1 MHLGDL
7 GADVVKIEDPRVGDE
22 SRRYGPPFVNGE
34 SSYFLSVNRN
44 KRSCAID
51 LKSPAGRDAVIALA
65 KAADVVIDNFRP
77 GTLDK
82 WGLSYAALSANNPRL
97 IQCSI
102 SGFGRTGPDA
112 SRPGY
117 DLILQGESGV
127 MDITGDPDGPPM
139 KVGTSIADL
148 VTGLYASQ
156 AVLAALMKRERS
168 GVGGRVDV
176 SMLDAMA
183 SLLTFNAGMYFASG
197 ESPKRRGN
205 VHPTISPYETFE
217 ASDGW
222 FNLGVANAKF
232 WSLFCGAVGR
242 KDIETDPRFD
252 AAPKRAANRAALAG
266 ILHPIF
272 KAEPRDRWLEIFE
285 PSRHSVRCDQ
295 DSRRGVRSAAA
306 RRTRHGPDRDA
317 QGRRRSQVRRP
328 AAALR
333 RQTSRAVDAAADPW
347 RAHRRGVRELA
358 RMDPNGSVGLRLQR
372 RFRRSRAEAVGRI
385 RQHDETARSEW
396 GPHRRVMSR
405 QSLECG
411 LPAILEDAGQFPGLA
426 KIIGRP

>member
-82 WGLSYAALSANNPRL
+82 WGLSYAALSARNPAL

-112 SRPGY
+112 NRPGY

-127 MDITGDPDGPPM
+127 MDITGDPDGPPT

-217 ASDGW
+217 ACDGW
-222 FNLGVANAKF
+222 FNLGVANDKF
-232 WSLFCGAVGR
+232 WSLFCAVIGR
-242 KDIETDPRFD
+242 SDLETDPRFES
-252 AAPKRAANRAALAG
+252 APKRAANRGALGG
-266 ILHPIF
+266 ILRPIF
-272 KAEPRDRWLEIFE
+272 KAEPRDRWLEMFGGAGI
-285 PSRHSVRCDQ
+285 PC
-295 DSRRGVRSAAA
+295 GAI
-306 RRTRHGPDRDA
+306 RTVGEVCEAP
-317 QGRRRSQVRRP
+317 QLVRRDMIQGVTHRVAGEVRFVARPLRFDDKPP
-328 AAALR
+328 APSTPPPTLGEHTVEVFENWLGWTRREVLDFASKGAFGDAALK
-333 RQTSRAVDAAADPW
+333 QP
-347 RAHRRGVRELA
+347 
-358 RMDPNGSVGLRLQR
+358 
-372 RFRRSRAEAVGRI
+372 AE
-385 RQHDETARSEW
+385 
-396 GPHRRVMSR
+396 
-405 QSLECG
+405 
-411 LPAILEDAGQFPGLA
+411 
-426 KIIGRP
+426 

>member
-1 MHLGDL
+1 MRSSSTEPLSGIKVLDLCRVVSGPFATMHLGDL
-7 GADVVKIEDPRVGDE
+7 GADVVKIEDPRNGDE

-34 SSYFLSVNRN
+34 SSYFLSINRN

-51 LKSPAGRDAVIALA
+51 LKCERGRDAVLALA
-65 KAADVVIDNFRP
+65 KVADIVIDNFRP
-77 GTLDK
+77 GTLDR
-82 WGLSYAALSANNPRL
+82 WGLSYEAMSAGNTKL

-112 SRPGY
+112 NRPGY

-168 GVGGRVDV
+168 GIGGRVDI

-222 FNLGVANAKF
+222 FNVGVANDKF
-232 WSLFCGAVGR
+232 WSLFCDVIGR
-242 KDIETDPRFD
+242 KDLEADQQFD
-252 AAPKRAANRAALAG
+252 SAPKRAANRPALAALLRPIFATRTRDTWLKSLQAAG
-266 ILHPIF
+266 IPCGAIRTVGEVCEAPQLTQRQMVQTVSHKVAGDVRFVARPLRF
-272 KAEPRDRWLEIFE
+272 GDLPPAPSTAPPTLGEHTLEVFEHWLGWPREELYKFAKNGAFG
-285 PSRHSVRCDQ
+285 Q
-295 DSRRGVRSAAA
+295 LGTQLTAA
-306 RRTRHGPDRDA
+306 RSG
-317 QGRRRSQVRRP
+317 
-328 AAALR
+328 
-333 RQTSRAVDAAADPW
+333 
-347 RAHRRGVRELA
+347 
-358 RMDPNGSVGLRLQR
+358 
-372 RFRRSRAEAVGRI
+372 
-385 RQHDETARSEW
+385 
-396 GPHRRVMSR
+396 
-405 QSLECG
+405 
-411 LPAILEDAGQFPGLA
+411 
-426 KIIGRP
+426 

>member
-1 MHLGDL
+1 MRSSSTEALSGIKVLDLCRVVSGPFATMHLGDL
-7 GADVVKIEDPRVGDE
+7 GADVVKIEDPRIGDE

-51 LKSPAGRDAVIALA
+51 LKSPAGRDAALA
-65 KAADVVIDNFRP
+65 LANVADVVIDNFRP

-82 WGLSYAALSANNPRL
+82 WGLSYAALSADNPKL

-156 AVLAALMKRERS
+156 AVLAALVKRERS
-168 GVGGRVDV
+168 GVGGSVDV

-197 ESPKRRGN
+197 VSPKRRGN

-217 ASDGW
+217 ANDGW
-222 FNLGVANAKF
+222 LNVGVANDKF
-232 WSLFCGAVGR
+232 WSLFCSVVDR
-242 KDIETDPRFD
+242 KEIETDTRFD
-252 AAPKRAANRAALAG
+252 KAPKRAANRAALAE
-266 ILHPIF
+266 ILKPIF
-272 KAEPRDRWLEIFE
+272 RSRPRDHWLDVLGKAGIPCGAIRTVGEVCESPQLVQRDMVQTVAHGVAGDVKFIVRPLRFDDLPPGPSTPPPTLGEHTIEVFE
-285 PSRHSVRCDQ
+285 DWLGWTRTNLSEYASRGAFGEASLKQ
-295 DSRRGVRSAAA
+295 SA
-306 RRTRHGPDRDA
+306 
-317 QGRRRSQVRRP
+317 
-328 AAALR
+328 
-333 RQTSRAVDAAADPW
+333 
-347 RAHRRGVRELA
+347 E
-358 RMDPNGSVGLRLQR
+358 
-372 RFRRSRAEAVGRI
+372 
-385 RQHDETARSEW
+385 
-396 GPHRRVMSR
+396 
-405 QSLECG
+405 
-411 LPAILEDAGQFPGLA
+411 
-426 KIIGRP
+426 